1 MAVGHG
7 SAGYFNLD
15 TSGGTPTDL
24 SAYTREVNFAPD
36 IQMHDTSVFG
46 VGSRTKTTGLKDAK
60 FTVTF
65 MNDPTLQ
72 SHLIAIYGAQTPG
85 SGSTWTFI
93 FGPQGSTGGFRK
105 ITGECILTGFP
116 IDAKV
121 DDIETIQVSFEV
133 TGAVTFTTF

>member
-1 MAVGHG
+1 MSVAHG

-15 TSGGTPTDL
+15 TSGGSPTDL
-24 SAYTREVNFAPD
+24 SAYTREVNFAPE

-72 SHLIAIYGAQTPG
+72 SHLIACYQAQTPG
-85 SGSTWTFI
+85 SGTTFT
-93 FGPQGSTGGFRK
+93 FSYGPQGSTTGKRR

-121 DDIETIQVSFEV
+121 DDIETIQASFEV
-133 TGAVTFTTF
+133 TGAVTFDTF